1 MYQILIDGRDLYYP
15 GDEEY
20 TVSDSVVK
28 LQLND
33 SGTFEC
39 DVPVINPEYGNIKNR
54 ISMIQVLKDDKEI
67 FYGEVRESEK
77 DFYGTKQVY
86 AVGELAFLFDS
97 IQPQAVYHDMTSRQL
112 LETWLNIHNSQVE
125 DKKKFYVGMVTIH
138 DSNDSMYRFTNQ
150 ETTLDCIREK
160 LCDSL
165 GGYLRIRK
173 ADGKRYLDMVSLQEY
188 GKVCEQ
194 PIEFGDNLLDYSE
207 NVSASD
213 LYTCVIPK
221 GARLEESPIDGL
233 EAYVDITSVNDGKD
247 YLYSEDAVA
256 IYGWNRCVVSWD
268 DVTEPENLKKKGEEW
283 LKDNQYETMVLELT
297 AADLSLLDAD
307 IESFELGD
315 TVPVYSKPHGM
326 DRTFPVQKL
335 ELHLQDPSQDKLQL
349 GNTMK
354 LSYTEQNKGNL
365 SAVNQQLESTR
376 QTTAW
381 LQSAID
387 NATAMMTGSKGGY
400 KVSEYDKDGRWLRD
414 LYMNAPNKEDA
425 TLVMQI
431 NMNGIGFSR
440 DGFDGPYKNAW
451 TIDGVLLGE
460 FLKAGSVQAEALS
473 AEYKASVTD
482 EIDTTVTSQFKVA
495 ENLISAEVTRAT
507 NQEIEL
513 AAAIQVTSEQIT
525 QKVSKGDVSSQL
537 SIESGLISITG
548 PRLKIDT
555 EKFKLAYDGTTQI
568 LDAYLS
574 ISSGSS
580 AVEIHDGYLMLL
592 NKQLNEVAGLMTY
605 NPANDMYCIGSYGR
619 YAKFGLGY
627 WAGTNEFYPMVQ
639 INRLYDYDGTPSVE
653 FKDIGTMAING
664 RVAYDGYLGFVT
676 QVYYEED
683 GNLHVET
690 GGFDVKG
697 GLILT

>member
-1 MYQILIDGRDLYYP
+1 MYQVLIDGRDLFYP

-20 TVSDSVVK
+20 TVSDAVTK
-28 LQLND
+28 LKLND
-33 SGTFEC
+33 SGEFEC

-54 ISMIQVLKDDKEI
+54 ISMIQVLKNNKEI

-97 IQPQAVYHDMTSRQL
+97 IQPQAVFHDMTSRQL

-125 DKKKFYVGMVTIH
+125 EKKRFYVGIVTVR
-138 DSNDSMYRFTNQ
+138 DSNDSMYRYTNQ

-160 LCDSL
+160 LCKPL
-165 GGYLRIRK
+165 KGYLRIRK
-173 ADGKRYLDMVSLQEY
+173 VGGIRYLDLISLQEY
-188 GKVCEQ
+188 GKICEQ
-194 PIEFGDNLLDYSE
+194 PIEFGENLLDYSE

-221 GARLEESPIDGL
+221 GSRLEESPIEGL
-233 EAYVDITSVNDGKD
+233 EAYVNITSVNDGKD
-247 YLYSEDAVA
+247 YLYSEDAVTT
-256 IYGWNRCVVSWD
+256 YGWNRCVVSWD
-268 DVTEPENLKKKGEEW
+268 DVTEPENLKRKGEEW
-283 LKDNQYETMVLELT
+283 LRDNQYETMVLELT
-297 AADLSLLDAD
+297 AADLSMLDAD

-365 SAVNQQLESTR
+365 SAMNQQLESTR

-387 NATAMMTGSKGGY
+387 NATAMMTGSRGGY
-400 KVSEYDKDGRWLRD
+400 KVSEYDEDGRWLRD

-473 AEYKASVTD
+473 AEYKTSVSD
-482 EIDTTVTSQFKVA
+482 EINTTVTSKFKVA

-537 SIESGLISITG
+537 SIESGLISLIG

-555 EKFKLAYDGTTQI
+555 EKFKLSEDGTTEI
-568 LDAYLS
+568 FDAYYHATGDDGSIAITENMIFFTDRNGTDAGKISFKPDQLS
-574 ISSGSS
+574 MSIGGYGPYGSC
-580 AVEIHDGYLMLL
+580 AI
-592 NKQLNEVAGLMTY
+592 
-605 NPANDMYCIGSYGR
+605 
-619 YAKFGLGY
+619 GY
-627 WAGTNEFYPMVQ
+627 WGDNTHFNPIIKVTSGGNPSIQFNDAFSVVGQTGIVKDVNYV
-639 INRLYDYDGTPSVE
+639 RSDGKNAVM
-653 FKDIGTMAING
+653 K
-664 RVAYDGYLGFVT
+664 VW
-676 QVYYEED
+676 
-683 GNLHVET
+683 H
-690 GGFDVKG
+690 
-697 GLILT
+697 GLVVSDELA